1 MIVQLYWML
10 ICVDFFTLLCVAFM
24 TVYGS
29 FVLTELDTIVTI
41 ATIVFVAV

>member
-1 MIVQLYWML
+1 MIVQLYWIL

-29 FVLTELDTIVTI
+29 FVLTELDTV